1 MKNSN
6 ENRVM
11 NGSVETTTPFSKYLS
26 QTQQQQQQSNGCEL
40 WKKSEEI
47 SRELNIPLSVKQA
60 KMCFETLALRA
71 ASNTSK
77 VPTSISNIDF
87 TSSSSSS
94 NTNTNTP
101 QATPCGSRPVSGNM
115 NNLSR
120 FIASTRA
127 QQVPTTTTTCH
138 SAVVLKPVNSSNGHC
153 KSSDSSTLPNH
164 QDEVNLLLSSS
175 SSSSTSSSSSSS
187 NTHHSNIILCKM
199 PT

>member
-1 MKNSN
+1 
-6 ENRVM
+6 M
-11 NGSVETTTPFSKYLS
+11 NGNIETTTTAPFSKYLS
-26 QTQQQQQQSNGCEL
+26 QTQQPQQQQSNGCEL

-71 ASNTSK
+71 ASNASK

-87 TSSSSSS
+87 TSSS
-94 NTNTNTP
+94 NTNTP
-101 QATPCGSRPVSGNM
+101 PQANVPSVVSHRPLSGNM

-127 QQVPTTTTTCH
+127 QQVPTTTTATTCH
-138 SAVVLKPVNSSNGHC
+138 SAVLKPVNSNGQC
-153 KSSDSSTLPNH
+153 KSSDSSTVSPNH

-187 NTHHSNIILCKM
+187 SNTHHSNIILCKIDLF
-199 PT
+199 

>member
-6 ENRVM
+6 ENRAM
-11 NGSVETTTPFSKYLS
+11 NGSYLS
-26 QTQQQQQQSNGCEL
+26 QTQQQQQSNGCEL

-71 ASNTSK
+71 ANNTPK

-87 TSSSSSS
+87 TSSS
-94 NTNTNTP
+94 NTNP
-101 QATPCGSRPVSGNM
+101 AQATPSVSRPVSGNM

-138 SAVVLKPVNSSNGHC
+138 SAVLKPVNGNGHC
-153 KSSDSSTLPNH
+153 KSSDPSTLPMH

-175 SSSSTSSSSSSS
+175 SSSTSSSSS
-187 NTHHSNIILCKM
+187 NTHHSNIILCKI
-199 PT
+199 